1 MVDNYTLL
9 YHEILDKVHKAKSK
23 EQKVSILRQYNTEGF
38 RKIIKAS
45 FDPKIE
51 WDIPERLSSI
61 SCKRGVKELNI
72 LDLPLRANKLW
83 HFIKGADRNLRVKPK
98 EK

>member
-1 MVDNYTLL
+1 MDNYTLL

-51 WDIPERLSSI
+51 WDIPEGSVPYRVNERL
-61 SCKRGVKELNI
+61 KELNI
-72 LDLPLRANKLW
+72 LDLPLRQISYGTSSKVQ
-83 HFIKGADRNLRVKPK
+83 IEISVKPK